1 MQPSGNGVGP
11 WQQRRQRSRYTY
23 DDAGSPPPPD
33 AGAHTAG
40 GRCVRIDDQSGT
52 STFDYDQRGRTVIKR
67 STPAGN
73 PQRVL
78 TLAYRSDGQ
87 VANITYPQGAAAT
100 LSVAYQYGKRGL
112 VSSIPAVVSAVSYD
126 LRGRRTSVGYAN
138 GVTTTY
144 AYDNAERLTGLD
156 HANTSGALRQTQL
169 SRDGVGNLTQIV
181 SPDNTL
187 ASTFS
192 YDDMHRLVQA
202 ATGAGD
208 VRTYAYDNAGN
219 LTSKS
224 DVGSYAYGENG
235 MPATCLT
242 TAGSAKFK
250 YTALGQMEQTPW
262 GTQSFDAF
270 GRLVTITG
278 SNSAAFTYDY
288 SGSRVSTQFT
298 SAGVTTTRLTPDALY
313 AIENGTLVN
322 YLFDG
327 LRFIAR
333 DVDGGALTYL
343 HEDHVGSLV
352 LIKDASGAVADS
364 IRYDAFGAIVARQV
378 TGSNVPVGFAQ
389 GTFDNAS
396 GLLYLQSR
404 YYHPQFGR
412 FVSPDSMVPDV
423 FLPIAWNAYAY
434 CANNPQTYA
443 DPTGHAWWQI
453 LVGILAVIALV
464 ALTIVTFGVAAPAA
478 AAIGTATLVALY
490 ATVAVGVVAGGII
503 GGIAASKAGG
513 SIGRHVILGALV
525 GAAVGGWAA
534 LGSFVAGGAIS
545 AALGPTSHLLA
556 DVVAGA
562 TAGAINGAATG
573 FATGFAGGKGT
584 LDQTLADIALG
595 ALIGLVVSESAG
607 RSTIRRGPVRR
618 PPRQHNAIPD
628 RHRRDHPQI
637 QLEAAFRTRLW
648 AARNSVPSAALR
660 TSGVAMGEL
669 RRATCRASHF

>member
-1 MQPSGNGVGP
+1 
-11 WQQRRQRSRYTY
+11 
-23 DDAGSPPPPD
+23 
-33 AGAHTAG
+33 
-40 GRCVRIDDQSGT
+40 
-52 STFDYDQRGRTVIKR
+52 
-67 STPAGN
+67 
-73 PQRVL
+73 
-78 TLAYRSDGQ
+78 
-87 VANITYPQGAAAT
+87 
-100 LSVAYQYGKRGL
+100 
-112 VSSIPAVVSAVSYD
+112 
-126 LRGRRTSVGYAN
+126 
-138 GVTTTY
+138 VTTTY
-144 AYDNAERLTGLD
+144 AYDNAERLTGLN
-156 HANTSGALRQTQL
+156 HANTSGALRQTQFI
-169 SRDGVGNLTQIV
+169 RDGVGNLTQIV

-192 YDDMHRLVQA
+192 YDDLHRLVQA

-242 TAGSAKFK
+242 TAGSAKFT

-270 GRLVTITG
+270 GRLIAIAG
-278 SNSAAFTYDY
+278 STSAAFTYDY
-288 SGSRVSTQFT
+288 SGSRVFTQFT
-298 SAGVTTTRLTPDALY
+298 SGGVTTTRLTPDALY

-333 DVDGGALTYL
+333 DVDGGARTYL

-352 LIKDASGAVADS
+352 LVTDASGTVADS
-364 IRYDAFGAIVARQV
+364 IRYDAFGAIVARQLA
-378 TGSNVPVGFAQ
+378 GSNVPVGFAQ
-389 GTFDNAS
+389 GMFDSAS

-453 LVGILAVIALV
+453 LVGVLAVIALV
-464 ALTIVTFGVAAPAA
+464 ALTVVTFGVAAPAA

-513 SIGRHVILGALV
+513 SIGDIILGALV

-595 ALIGLVVSESAG
+595 ALIGFVVGGALGGAQYALSGAPPTAPTTNPG
-607 RSTIRRGPVRR
+607 QTPPGPPPDPTGGGVQNPPPGST
-618 PPRQHNAIPD
+618 
-628 RHRRDHPQI
+628 
-637 QLEAAFRTRLW
+637 
-648 AARNSVPSAALR
+648 NSLSSAALKAASPWLSYAGQLAAR
-660 TSGVAMGEL
+660 PILMSPFIYTADVLLTDTATGVLDMGYGPQILEWL
-669 RRATCRASHF
+669 KQNNVSI